1 MASVNLACSDFN
13 LKNQNMANYHFE
25 RWIYKT
31 VLGFLL
37 VSGAIFFMYYVL
49 THEGR
54 DNWILFGLISSLGG
68 GSGAYLLG
76 SAAVHKVKSDLIKKQ
91 KIKDRSG

>member
-1 MASVNLACSDFN
+1 
-13 LKNQNMANYHFE
+13 MANHHFE

-49 THEGR
+49 THVGR

-68 GSGAYLLG
+68 GIGAYLLS
-76 SAAVHKVKSDLIKKQ
+76 SAAVNKVKSDLIKRQ
-91 KIKDRSG
+91 KIKQQAG

>member
-1 MASVNLACSDFN
+1 MS
-13 LKNQNMANYHFE
+13 NYHFE
-25 RWIYKT
+25 KWLYKT

-54 DNWILFGLISSLGG
+54 DNWILYGLICSLGG
-68 GSGAYLLG
+68 GIGTYFLSSGA
-76 SAAVHKVKSDLIKKQ
+76 VNKVKADMIKKQ
-91 KIKDRSG
+91 KIKQQSR